1 MYRSVSFRLV
11 PRALPDIAGSALYIV
26 ILPDRHHRGDI
37 AVHFC
42 VEFLGAP
49 HFLAFHREFA
59 RRIYESEKNLYNFM
73 SLVDFLL
80 QNTSETM

>member
-1 MYRSVSFRLV
+1 MYRNVSFRLV
-11 PRALPDIAGSALYIV
+11 PRALLDIAGSALYIV
-26 ILPDRHHRGDI
+26 ILPDLHQRGDI

-42 VEFLGAP
+42 VGFLWSS

-59 RRIYESEKNLYNFM
+59 QRFNDSEKNLYNFLN
-73 SLVDFLL
+73 LVDFPL

>member
-1 MYRSVSFRLV
+1 M
-11 PRALPDIAGSALYIV
+11 LPDIAGSVLYIV

-42 VEFLGAP
+42 VRFLGSP

-59 RRIYESEKNLYNFM
+59 QRLNDNEKNLYNFL
-73 SLVDFLL
+73 SLGDFPL